1 MLITD
6 KKYSRKLVHSEL
18 IYVTV
23 KEKVP
28 SLLSDKIYVWF
39 IDTSGVSCV
48 GTWGVETGSG
58 GILEVVTVVMG
69 VVCSWMIAVGTT
81 FVVDVGMICM
91 AAVAVCKVD
100 VSMCDVEMSGMETL
114 SVELL
119 GVGMGL
125 KNQAY

>member
-1 MLITD
+1 MLITV

-69 VVCSWMIAVGTT
+69 VVCSWMIAIGTT

-100 VSMCDVEMSGMETL
+100 VSMCDVET
-114 SVELL
+114 
-119 GVGMGL
+119 
-125 KNQAY
+125 